1 MLRPLSTREKTAEQV
16 QEHPAVQ
23 KKVKQS
29 YSVDVVLHPRRDTQL
44 ASGSGLLSTPTLNTQ
59 HSTLRTILEGLAD
72 MVMAPVPLE

>member
-1 MLRPLSTREKTAEQV
+1 MLRPLSTREKTAEEV

-44 ASGSGLLSTPTLNTQ
+44 ASGSGLHLHPNTQ
-59 HSTLRTILEGLAD
+59 HSVPSLRDWLTW
-72 MVMAPVPLE
+72 